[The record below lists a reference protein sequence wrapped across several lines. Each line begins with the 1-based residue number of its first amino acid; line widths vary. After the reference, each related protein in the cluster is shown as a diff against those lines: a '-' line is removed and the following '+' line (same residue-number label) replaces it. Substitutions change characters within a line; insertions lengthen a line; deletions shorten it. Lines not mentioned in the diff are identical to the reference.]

1 MKDKIVFDIETKN
14 TFADVGGKD
23 QIDKLEVSL
32 TCIYSYNQDRF
43 ICYRDDAASLHELG
57 KVLQNAGLI
66 IGFASEHFDI
76 PVLNKYFPFN
86 LTTVPSLDLLKIIEE
101 EYGRRIGLDLLAK
114 TNLGIG
120 KTNHGLE
127 AIEFYKNGDWA
138 ALERYCTQD
147 VRVTRDLYDL
157 AKKQGFL
164 LVPDKWTQELH
175 KVKMM
180 FDDGIEE
187 TNTLF

>member
-1 MKDKIVFDIETKN
+1 MKDKLVFDIETKN
-14 TFADVGGKD
+14 SFADVGGKD
-23 QIDKLEVSL
+23 QLEKLEVSL
-32 TCIYSYNQDRF
+32 TVVYSYNNDTF
-43 ICYRDDAASLHELG
+43 TCYRDDAASLAALG

-66 IGFASEHFDI
+66 IGFSSEHFDI

-86 LTTVPSLDLLKIIEE
+86 LGSVPSLDLLKVIEE

-127 AIEFYKNGDWA
+127 AIEFYRNGDWES
-138 ALERYCTQD
+138 LERYCTQD

-157 AKKQGFL
+157 AKKQGYL
-164 LVPDKWTQELH
+164 MVPDKWTQELH
-175 KVKMM
+175 KVTMR

-187 TNTLF
+187 SNTLF